1 MGSYYSLTNKD
12 NKYTNNKPNNIL
24 LYIKSKY
31 FIEKI
36 FDNLKRKISLKIMK
50 YNKKILN
57 KLNISIKDYKE
68 YSDKNIPIELEII
81 PIGAHFRSGIFINI
95 LEEEKK
101 FFHIFFDDSKTEV
114 ERTSLNYEDKIKKI
128 KILIDYQVKSFENLF
143 KHCNVISSICF
154 KKFYRDKVKYLIIL
168 PFCNILP
175 LMKSAK

>member
-24 LYIKSKY
+24 LHIKSKY

-154 KKFYRDKVKYLIIL
+154 KKFYRDKVK
-168 PFCNILP
+168 
-175 LMKSAK
+175 